1 MAGSDV
7 EDLEAVA
14 AACAATAAASV
25 LADVNVVRILE
36 AMGISGDSA
45 VSLIAT
51 SPDDFAAVAA
61 EVLGENFSPADL
73 DALRRVWLA
82 SRYPGLSRRLLPS
95 PFVPPRCSSSWWDY
109 ECGGS
114 SVERSRGSALR

>member
-7 EDLEAVA
+7 EDLAAVDD
-14 AACAATAAASV
+14 ACAATAAASV

-51 SPDDFAAVAA
+51 SPDDLAAVAA
-61 EVLGENFSPADL
+61 EVLGENFSPADF
-73 DALRRVWLA
+73 DALRRVWMA
-82 SRYPGLSRRLLPS
+82 ARFPGQCEIIRLSRRLFPS
-95 PFVPPRCSSSWWDY
+95 SIVPPPCSTSWWDQ
-109 ECGGS
+109 
-114 SVERSRGSALR
+114 